1 MNRLI
6 RPVMHIALLAS
17 ASALGLAGVAP
28 AQTSDAP
35 AVRDVAA
42 ELACGPHA
50 AGTLPADPIRLGGG
64 ATAGKVLFGL
74 GDAVVVR
81 GGAPQ
86 GLQTG
91 QQYFV
96 RRVVPDRFTP
106 SVSDG
111 ITLYSVHTAG
121 WIRIDEV
128 ARETAAGR
136 VTYACDALMEGDYLE
151 PFALPAVPSASV
163 QGTADFEH
171 PGRIILGDER
181 RQLGA
186 VGSLMVLDRGS
197 DHGLR
202 PGQRVTVFRPWPAA
216 GPVVRVG
223 EATAMIVR
231 PDTTLLRIEQSSDAI
246 YVGDLVAIHR

>member
-1 MNRLI
+1 MNRLV
-6 RPVMHIALLAS
+6 RPVMRIALLVS
-17 ASALGLAGVAP
+17 ASALGLARVAP

-50 AGTLPADPIRLGGG
+50 AETLPTDPIRLGGG
-64 ATAGKVLFGL
+64 PTAGKVLFGL
-74 GDAVVVR
+74 GDVVVVR
-81 GGAPQ
+81 GGAAR
-86 GLQTG
+86 GLQSG

-128 ARETAAGR
+128 ARETAAGK

-151 PFALPAVPSASV
+151 PFALPAVPAAAA
-163 QGTADFEH
+163 QGTADFEN
-171 PGRIILGDER
+171 PGRLILGDER

-202 PGQRVTVFRPWPAA
+202 PGQRVTIFRPWPAA

-231 PDTTLLRIEQSSDAI
+231 PETTLLRIEQSSDAI
-246 YVGDLVAIHR
+246 YVGDLAAIHR